1 MSWYTR
7 QLESSGCT
15 FWGTSGIDDFGNT
28 QFSSPVYKDCRWE
41 DKQELFR
48 DDNGNEVMS
57 EAVILLGSS
66 VDIEGYLYHGTSSG
80 SDPTSIEGAK
90 EIRQYSEIPDIKR
103 NNTLYKAWL

>member
-15 FWGTSGIDDFGNT
+15 FWAFSGTDDFGNT
-28 QFSSPVYKDCRWE
+28 QFSSPVYVDCRWE

-48 DDNGNEVMS
+48 NEEGNEVMS
-57 EAVILLGSS
+57 EAVVLLGSS
-66 VDIEGYLYHGTSSG
+66 VSIEGYLYHGTSSG
-80 SDPTSIEGAK
+80 SDPTAISDAK